1 MSDSPPKICNRN
13 DGRKWRCGRPAFEGR
28 TLCEKHYLQGKLR
41 QHKEPVPDDLKF
53 ERQRYRKNHQ
63 ENDENR
69 SSVSKKGKR
78 KVLDDSEDDPDLDDA
93 LKKMNLKKGDLE
105 LDLIRG
111 YLSSQVQKKKGKQ
124 PQKEDIVKE
133 LKYGRLEI
141 SQSSPSTPPIPV
153 TNVKVGAPAP
163 SSAPTRFFRSKNI
176 DRVPVATMQILP
188 SIKANVKA
196 STKKC
201 HWCGMCSY
209 RVLIKCLTCKKRF
222 FCEDCIRERNQDKE
236 DVQKECPV
244 CCGTCSCKVCIK
256 GKSKEDR
263 TKDLVVYR
271 GEEKFEKTEQLLY
284 MIHLL
289 LPILEQINQEKD
301 TEMDIESNIQ
311 EKDQSELQIQD
322 AADSTKQQCWE
333 SGLSNG
339 LNGFLSRVNFQTGHD
354 LG

>member
-1 MSDSPPKICNRN
+1 MTRIVDEILGMRLSLGADMVPKRFVLTAVNGEIDGAVMYWVSEMSDL
-13 DGRKWRCGRPAFEGR
+13 
-28 TLCEKHYLQGKLR
+28 T
-41 QHKEPVPDDLKF
+41 
-53 ERQRYRKNHQ
+53 
-63 ENDENR
+63 
-69 SSVSKKGKR
+69 
-78 KVLDDSEDDPDLDDA
+78 
-93 LKKMNLKKGDLE
+93 
-105 LDLIRG
+105 
-111 YLSSQVQKKKGKQ
+111 
-124 PQKEDIVKE
+124 
-133 LKYGRLEI
+133 
-141 SQSSPSTPPIPV
+141 
-153 TNVKVGAPAP
+153 
-163 SSAPTRFFRSKNI
+163 
-176 DRVPVATMQILP
+176 ILP

-244 CCGTCSCKVCIK
+244 CCGTCSCKVCMK
-256 GKSKEDR
+256 GKPKEDR

-289 LPILEQINQEKD
+289 LPILEQINHEKD

-322 AADSTKQQCWE
+322 ATDSTKP
-333 SGLSNG
+333 
-339 LNGFLSRVNFQTGHD
+339 R
-354 LG
+354 